1 MNRSLFWAGTLSAA
15 LVLPPSA
22 ALAQDSYPSRPVRVT
37 VGFPAGSSTDVATR
51 VIANSLGQ
59 ILNQTFV
66 VENKPGA
73 SSDIAAKGVA
83 AATPD
88 GYSLFVATIAN
99 AINTSSKSASFIDVT
114 KAFDPI
120 AMVGSVPNVLV
131 AHPSHQLKT
140 MQDLVTLARSKPG
153 DVTYASSGNGT
164 SPHLAGE
171 MFARMAGVQML
182 HVPYRGSS
190 PAVAD
195 LLAGQVAIMFAP
207 ASTALPHINAGKLT
221 ALGTAS
227 AARTATLPNVPTIAE
242 SGLKGFDSSV
252 WFGIVAPV
260 GTPPAVRKK
269 LAAAIQTA
277 LKSEQVRSQFLAQGI
292 DTVDAGPEAF
302 GKYIVEE
309 VNKYAEVMQAAGVK
323 LD

>member
-1 MNRSLFWAGTLSAA
+1 MNHRYWWAGVCTAA
-15 LVLPPSA
+15 LFGLPMSGH
-22 ALAQDSYPSRPVRVT
+22 AQNDYPARPVRIT

-51 VIANSLGQ
+51 VMANSLGQ

-73 SSDIAAKGVA
+73 SSDIAARGVA
-83 AATPD
+83 GAPPD

-99 AINTSSKSASFIDVT
+99 AINTSSKSTSFINVS

-120 AMVGSVPNVLV
+120 AMMGSVPNVLV
-131 AHPSHQLKT
+131 AHPSQQLASV
-140 MQDLVTLARSKPG
+140 QDMIRVAKARPG
-153 DVTYASSGNGT
+153 SIAYASSGNGT

-171 MFARMAGVQML
+171 LFARTAGVQML

-207 ASTALPHINAGKLT
+207 ASTVLPHIQAGKLI
-221 ALGTAS
+221 ALGVAS
-227 AARTATLPNVPTIAE
+227 TSRTATLPEVPTIADA
-242 SGLKGFDSSV
+242 GLKGFDSSV
-252 WFGIVAPV
+252 WFGLVAPV
-260 GTPPAVRKK
+260 GTPDAIKTK
-269 LAAAIQTA
+269 LAAAVQKA
-277 LKSEQVRSQFLAQGI
+277 AESSQVKTQFQAQGI
-292 DTVDAGPEAF
+292 DVVSAGPEKF
-302 GKYIVEE
+302 GQYIQRE
-309 VNKYAEVMQAAGVK
+309 VDKYAEIMQAAGIK